1 MLELKINSHVT
12 RMNRHLPF
20 TPAHDQIYEEYQK
33 DTDTLDIETKA
44 LTYLLSAVNGG
55 AKLIV
60 LTGDAGHGKT
70 HLCRR
75 LLEKYLECTSAK
87 ARELLLSSCDGTARI
102 SGDGHTSLKTPL
114 KIHKDFSELEINE
127 AKKFINEISL
137 EDNCITVICAN
148 EGRLR
153 AVISRGE
160 KGGISEEIE
169 RVFAGSFDTGLCT
182 LDGRLHI
189 INLNFQSIAGSDSVD
204 RSILGSAIKRWAEDG
219 GKWNK
224 SCGSCANQDK
234 CPIYKNRNLLSE
246 SEGGL
251 GASRLNRLEEIFATV
266 ERLGGVVTV
275 REALMSVAYLLTGG
289 LVCENVHDK
298 CRSNKSDGW
307 QHEYAFYNLIFSRP
321 STIPLDRLVK
331 GIPVLGSLLK
341 LDPGKKAIREV
352 DDRLL
357 NEANVFK
364 HNGLDLNFRLL
375 LDGQYKNIDA
385 AYGIDEINTNPTNK
399 KERQQE
405 AEQISKVITALRRR
419 AFFDDSESHG
429 TLLERLGFKFG
440 DIFCEILSGGL
451 TSQKT
456 IQYKSQLLS
465 GLHMIQGVKLALKAN
480 FLYLVDPAFGKATSE
495 AAIIS
500 RQIPSNQ
507 IQMVPMRD
515 GWDLTDGE
523 MDQSLVS
530 SVNWIDRHII
540 IRFESVGGAHD
551 DLVLDLMAFEC
562 VLKAGTGYVAEEFYS
577 HDLQRIRNFLA
588 RIAEKGKSE
597 DGQINLFMA
606 GQIFSV
612 SLDENII
619 QVNGG
624 K

>member
-1 MLELKINSHVT
+1 MLEQKINSHVT

-33 DTDTLDIETKA
+33 DADALDIETKA
-44 LTYLLSAVNGG
+44 LDYLLKAVESG

-75 LLEKYLECTSAK
+75 LLEKYFEYSPAK
-87 ARELLLSSCDGTARI
+87 ARELLRNSCDGTVKITGEERGKNK
-102 SGDGHTSLKTPL
+102 SPL
-114 KIHKDFSELEINE
+114 KIHKDFSELEISE
-127 AKKFINEISL
+127 AKKFISEIALDDDS
-137 EDNCITVICAN
+137 ITVICAN

-160 KGGISEEIE
+160 KGGISEKIE
-169 RVFAGSFDTGLCT
+169 KVFAGSFDTGLCT
-182 LDGRLHI
+182 LDGKLHI
-189 INLNFQSIAGSDSVD
+189 INLNFQSIAGSDSED
-204 RSILGSAIKRWAEDG
+204 RSILGSAIKKWAEDG

-224 SCGSCANQDK
+224 SCGSCSNQAR
-234 CPIYKNRNLLSE
+234 CPIFKNRNLLSE
-246 SEGGL
+246 SASGL
-251 GASRLNRLEEIFATV
+251 GGSRLNRLEELFATV

-289 LVCENVHDK
+289 LVCENVHEK
-298 CRSNKSDGW
+298 CRTNKTDGW

-331 GIPVLGSLLK
+331 GIPVLGNLLK
-341 LDPGKKAIREV
+341 LDPGKRAIREV

-357 NEANVFK
+357 NEANVFE
-364 HNGLDLNFRLL
+364 HNELDLNFRLL
-375 LDGQYKNIDA
+375 FDGRYKNIDA
-385 AYGIDEINTNPTNK
+385 ANGIDEINTNPTNK
-399 KERQQE
+399 KERNQE
-405 AEQISKVITALRRR
+405 AEQIGKVITALRRR
-419 AFFDDSESHG
+419 AFFDDDASHG

-440 DIFCEILSGGL
+440 DVFSEILNGNL

-456 IQYKSQLLS
+456 IQYKGQLLA
-465 GLHMIQGVKLALKAN
+465 GLHMIQGVRLALRAN
-480 FLYLVDPAFGKATSE
+480 FLYLVDPAFGRATSD

-507 IQMVPMRD
+507 IQMIPMRD
-515 GWDLTDGE
+515 GWSLGS
-523 MDQSLVS
+523 DQVDHSLVS

-540 IRFESVGGAHD
+540 VRFEGGSGSYD

-588 RIAEKGKSE
+588 RIAEKGRSE
-597 DGQINLFMA
+597 DGQINLFIA

-612 SLDENII
+612 SLDEDII